1 MGMVDPS
8 ALCRV
13 SCAPSTWQLE
23 QESGPCSKRR
33 PWWNSSR
40 SRIVVGSASGLRTVW
55 HVTHAAR
62 SGRPSASVRPVGTP
76 VSLSGIWIVIAEG
89 ALAEAAGWRS
99 VRSGRWQ
106 ARRAL
111 PSEMSRAASMSR
123 LAQSVRIRGSVVTGG
138 VLARVVPRSGIRLS
152 HGGFAWVRGPLANES
167 EGVSPAERGALRVG
181 ERGEE
186 REREGV
192 EAARR
197 ALVRVL
203 RWPVGMPITA
213 LVLTLDDDPEA
224 RRAARRSLEQDARLW
239 VGDEVG
245 GRVPLVLETASLVE
259 GERAVEA
266 LSASDGVL
274 FVDVVAIDFSDT
286 EA

>member
-1 MGMVDPS
+1 
-8 ALCRV
+8 
-13 SCAPSTWQLE
+13 
-23 QESGPCSKRR
+23 
-33 PWWNSSR
+33 
-40 SRIVVGSASGLRTVW
+40 
-55 HVTHAAR
+55 
-62 SGRPSASVRPVGTP
+62 
-76 VSLSGIWIVIAEG
+76 
-89 ALAEAAGWRS
+89 
-99 VRSGRWQ
+99 
-106 ARRAL
+106 
-111 PSEMSRAASMSR
+111 
-123 LAQSVRIRGSVVTGG
+123 
-138 VLARVVPRSGIRLS
+138 
-152 HGGFAWVRGPLANES
+152 
-167 EGVSPAERGALRVG
+167 VG